1 MIPVRDTREY
11 AMPRWAKRLRNFGH
25 GAQNALEIIRGG
37 RFSAPYRADYEVVD
51 ETEHAKVRRYPP
63 SPMVAAPFGP
73 LLLVPPLMVTSEVY
87 DISPEL
93 SSVTWLRERGVDVW
107 LVDYGAPEQ
116 EEGGMK
122 RTLDDHVLAVDR
134 AIDVIRRETGKDV
147 HVGGYSQGGMFVY
160 QTAAYR
166 KCEGIASLITFGSPV
181 DIHRN
186 LPALRDDV
194 AGRLIKGA
202 TTAVAKPLKQIEGLP
217 GFLTSTGFKMLSA
230 RKEAQQVM
238 ELFTIL
244 HDREA
249 LGRREKRRRF
259 LGGEGF
265 VAWPGPALR
274 TFVDEFI
281 VNNRM
286 ADGGFVVNGQTV
298 TLASIDVPILCV
310 IGGRDEIARPA
321 AVQAIHR
328 AAPDADIRELI
339 VPAGHFGIV
348 VGSRSL
354 AITWPT
360 VREWMNWVNK
370 RGDLPAHLAAPE
382 PVLRADEVDPDE
394 AFEDLD
400 VGVELF
406 YDLATDM
413 VEGLWSRL
421 GDASESVGE
430 TVDVLRWQLPRIA
443 KLRRL
448 TDESRVSLGK
458 ALSEQ
463 AKAIPD
469 ATFFLWKGR
478 AFTYAQADERV
489 GNVAK
494 GLWMMGVRPGQRVA
508 IVMGN
513 RPTLL
518 SLATAC
524 SRIGAVAAL
533 VNPDACGTALSQA
546 LEAAN
551 PTWVVVD
558 PEHTDKTLGV
568 FDGDVH
574 VLGGGTDRSLPE
586 RAIDMEAIEVTDF
599 EFASSVSLDA
609 GLGGD
614 LAMLMFTS
622 GTTGLPKA
630 ARITNRRW
638 ALAALGTAAGCRL
651 TSSDTVYCALP
662 LHHSTAMLVAVGGA
676 LVGGARLAL
685 APRFSTSTFWDDV
698 GRYGVTAVIYVGEMC
713 RYLVN
718 APETQGER
726 DNPVRVFAGNGM
738 RADVW
743 ERLDT
748 RFQPE
753 RIVEFYGSTE
763 GNVIL
768 ANLTGTPV
776 GSVGRPLPGS
786 TDLAV
791 VRYELETSEPTRNL
805 QGRCERSDVS
815 EPGLV
820 IGRIVEDDSMGEF
833 DGYVDARDTES
844 KVLRNVFADGDAWF
858 NTGDL
863 LSCDES
869 GDWWFADRIGD
880 TYRYKGEN
888 VSTEFVRGV
897 IASLDATEWAAVY
910 GVEVPGQDGRT
921 GMAAVKLADG
931 AEFDGGVFYRHLA
944 ANLTPSAM
952 PRWIRVMDAIELT
965 PSFKVRRAPLAELG
979 ADGPSVFA
987 MDADAGTYRST

>member
-1 MIPVRDTREY
+1 
-11 AMPRWAKRLRNFGH
+11 MPRWAKRLRNIGH
-25 GAQNALEIIRGG
+25 GAQNALEIMRGG
-37 RFSAPYRADYEVVD
+37 RFSAPYRADYELVD
-51 ETEHAKVRRYPP
+51 ETEHAKVRHYPP

-73 LLLVPPLMVTSEVY
+73 VLLVPPLMVTSEVY

-134 AIDVIRRETGKDV
+134 AIDIIRRETGKDV
-147 HVGGYSQGGMFVY
+147 HVAGYSQGGMFVY

-166 KCEGIASLITFGSPV
+166 KCAGIASLITFGSPV

-186 LPALRDDV
+186 LPALREDV

-202 TTAVAKPLKQIEGLP
+202 SNAVAKPLEQIEGLP
-217 GFLTSTGFKMLSA
+217 GFLTSTGFKVLSA
-230 RKEAQQVM
+230 RKEFQQVM

-244 HDREA
+244 HDRDA

-259 LGGEGF
+259 LAGEGF

-286 ADGGFVVNGQTV
+286 ADGGFVINGQTV
-298 TLASIDVPILCV
+298 TLASINVPILCV

-321 AVQAIHR
+321 AVRAIHR
-328 AAPDADIRELI
+328 AAPEADIRELI
-339 VPAGHFGIV
+339 VPSGHFGIV

-360 VREWMNWVNK
+360 VREWVNWVNE
-370 RGDLPAHLAAPE
+370 RGDLPTHLAAPE
-382 PVLRADEVDPDE
+382 PVLNASEVDPEE
-394 AFEDLD
+394 AFEDIE

-421 GDASESVGE
+421 GDASQSVGQ

-448 TDESRVSLGK
+448 NDSSRVSLGR
-458 ALSEQ
+458 ALAEQ
-463 AKAIPD
+463 AQAIPE

-489 GNVAK
+489 QNVAK

-508 IVMGN
+508 IVMSN

-533 VNPDACGTALSQA
+533 VNPDARGTALRQA
-546 LEAAN
+546 LDVAN
-551 PTWVVVD
+551 PAWVVAD
-558 PEHTDKTLGV
+558 PDHAATTMGA
-568 FDGDVH
+568 FDGEVH
-574 VLGGGTDRSLPE
+574 VLGGGTDRAIPE
-586 RAIDMEAIEVTDF
+586 GAIDMEEIEVTDF
-599 EFASSVSLDA
+599 EFASSVALNA

-651 TSSDTVYCALP
+651 TSNDTVYCALP

-698 GRYGVTAVIYVGEMC
+698 RRYGATVVFYVGEMC

-718 APETQGER
+718 APESAGER
-726 DNPVRVFAGNGM
+726 ENPVRVFAGNGM
-738 RADVW
+738 REDVW
-743 ERLDT
+743 RRLDT

-768 ANLTGTPV
+768 ANLTGEPV
-776 GSVGRPLPGS
+776 GSVGRPLPGTS
-786 TDLAV
+786 DLAI
-791 VRYELETSEPTRNL
+791 VRYDFETGDPIRNL
-805 QGRCERSDVS
+805 EGRCARCDAG

-820 IGRIVEDDSMGEF
+820 LGLIVEDDPLGEF
-833 DGYVDARDTES
+833 DGYVDARDTET
-844 KVLRNVFADGDAWF
+844 KVLRDVFEEGDAWF

-863 LSCDES
+863 LSCDEA
-869 GDWWFADRIGD
+869 GDWWFADRVGD
-880 TYRYKGEN
+880 TFRFKGEN
-888 VSTEFVRGV
+888 VSTELVRGV
-897 IASLDATEWAAVY
+897 LASLGPVEWAAVY
-910 GVEVPGQDGRT
+910 GLMVEGEEGRT
-921 GMAAVKLADG
+921 GMAAIKLAPG
-931 AEFDGGVFYRHLA
+931 ATFDGSEVYGHLA
-944 ANLTPSAM
+944 GNLTPSAM
-952 PRWIRVMDAIELT
+952 PRWIRVMDEIALT
-965 PSFKVRRAPLAELG
+965 PSFKVKRGPLEAMGSEGPNVYELD
-979 ADGPSVFA
+979 ADGEC
-987 MDADAGTYRST
+987 YRAR